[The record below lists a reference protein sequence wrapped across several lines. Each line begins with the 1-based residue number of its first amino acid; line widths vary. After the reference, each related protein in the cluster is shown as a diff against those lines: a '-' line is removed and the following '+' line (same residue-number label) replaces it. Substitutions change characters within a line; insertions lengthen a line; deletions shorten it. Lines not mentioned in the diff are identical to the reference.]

1 MPAPANA
8 PAPDSG
14 KPDARPEARDE
25 LERRMISRQP
35 TLVEEF
41 WQFLRFNKKWW
52 LLPILVALLLLGT
65 LVVLSG
71 TALAPFVYP
80 F

>member
-1 MPAPANA
+1 V
-8 PAPDSG
+8 SG
-14 KPDARPEARDE
+14 RVDPPSSDDLQRQ
-25 LERRMISRQP
+25 LNSRQP

-41 WQFLRFNKKWW
+41 WHFLRYNKKWW
-52 LLPILVALLLLGT
+52 LLPILLALLVLGG

-71 TALAPFVYP
+71 TALAPFIYP

>member
-1 MPAPANA
+1 MPDHADPPSPA
-8 PAPDSG
+8 D
-14 KPDARPEARDE
+14 D
-25 LERRMISRQP
+25 LERRVQTRQP

-41 WQFLRFNKKWW
+41 WQFLRHNKKWW

-71 TALAPFVYP
+71 TALAPFMYP
-80 F
+80 L